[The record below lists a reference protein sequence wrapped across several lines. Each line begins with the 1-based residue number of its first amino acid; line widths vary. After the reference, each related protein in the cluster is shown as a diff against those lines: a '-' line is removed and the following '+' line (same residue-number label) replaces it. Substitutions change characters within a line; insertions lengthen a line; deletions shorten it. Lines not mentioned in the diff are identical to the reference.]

1 MRAVEEPMTPT
12 VAADRPMPPHAPVGG
27 RMRRLLG
34 RFYVTGSFWYRFH
47 MWGISVLPRWGV
59 VLFTVLFTSVFS
71 ILLRHI
77 RRAIASNLEAPLG
90 PCGWWQRQRRIF
102 RTMWNFAW
110 CQTERYEQ
118 MVTDRLVEVTL
129 EGREHL
135 DRCLEGD
142 AGLVLVTA
150 HIGHWEVGSMTVSAE
165 RMRHVHVVREDEMD
179 PRAQA
184 FVAELLVGR
193 ERERYTVHFSEEP
206 TRLGV
211 KLLAAL
217 RRGEVVAVQGDRPR
231 TGTRTQGTQLF
242 GRPIELPAGPA
253 VLGRTAGVPLLP
265 IFVFRE
271 GRQRARVVARPPI
284 FVAQTADRQRDLAE
298 AVDRIAAEVEA
309 AIRVDPYQWFCF
321 RELWPRS

>member
-1 MRAVEEPMTPT
+1 MRAVEEPLARP

-47 MWGISVLPRWGV
+47 LWGISVLPRWGV
-59 VLFTVLFTSVFS
+59 VLFTVFFTTFFFVV
-71 ILLRHI
+71 LRRI

-90 PCGWWQRQRRIF
+90 PCGWLTRQRRIF

-118 MVTDRLVEVTL
+118 MVTERRVEVTL
-129 EGREHL
+129 EGREHFE
-135 DRCLEGD
+135 RCLEADDGM
-142 AGLVLVTA
+142 VLVTA
-150 HIGHWEVGSMTVSAE
+150 HIGHWEVGSMTVSSE
-165 RMRHVHVVREDEMD
+165 HMRHVHVVREDEMD
-179 PRAQA
+179 PRAQE
-184 FVAELLVGR
+184 FVSELLVGR
-193 ERERYTVHFSEEP
+193 RRERYTVHFSEEP

-211 KLLAAL
+211 TLLAAL

-231 TGTRTQGTQLF
+231 TGTRTQESTLF

-253 VLGRTAGVPLLP
+253 VLGRTAGAPLLP

-271 GRQRARVVARPPI
+271 GRQRARVIARPPI
-284 FVAQTADRQRDLAE
+284 RVSQTQDRQRDLAE

-309 AIRVDPYQWFCF
+309 AIRTDPYQWFCF
-321 RELWPRS
+321 RELWPKA